1 MSTTLAG
8 TGKGVNAN
16 YQDHLTQRALCSG
29 AWEERS
35 VTEIPFCDAALYGG
49 GITVSMISAAAVILG
64 LALIGFGS
72 GSGRA
77 TRGKPE

>member
-1 MSTTLAG
+1 
-8 TGKGVNAN
+8 
-16 YQDHLTQRALCSG
+16 
-29 AWEERS
+29 